1 MNNKTKLSAGG
12 YMQIKKTGYSS
23 GGMAE
28 KQVSRAKDERGPGKA
43 SGKPSD
49 APVKAAKGG
58 VAKSKIKAKKPGFKP
73 CSGCPTPGKCKAA
86 GKCMGKGK

>member
-1 MNNKTKLSAGG
+1 MNKTKMSAGG
-12 YMQIKKTGYSS
+12 YMQIKKHGYSS

-28 KQVSRAKDERGPGKA
+28 KQVSRMKGDEKGPTKA
-43 SGKPSD
+43 SE